1 MLPEWQVNQS
11 SQELV
16 RVFEFKDFKSAF
28 EFMTLCANL
37 AEELD
42 HHPDWSNAWNKV
54 SVRLSTHSMKA
65 LTELDIAMASAMDQ
79 YALQV
84 LG

>member
-1 MLPEWQVNQS
+1 MLPEWQVIQS